1 MRAEDRVSA
10 AIRESGTDRAGAF
23 ITCKLSRKPNVKAAR
38 ESVHAATSI
47 QPHYFRNL
55 ILPPIYLRYNCI
67 IGSTKINREL
77 RLAQSHLLIA
87 SISAKYIFY

>member
-1 MRAEDRVSA
+1 VKGYQSFDFAFMRAEDRVSA
-10 AIRESGTDRAGAF
+10 AIRESGTDCAGAF

-55 ILPPIYLRYNCI
+55 ILP
-67 IGSTKINREL
+67 STD
-77 RLAQSHLLIA
+77 
-87 SISAKYIFY
+87 IFAI